1 MISNDYYA
9 QENQGPYEFFDIQ
22 NFELESGGSIANLRI
37 AYSTHGTLNE
47 AKDNVILFP
56 HMFSGTSKSL
66 EAYVGEGKA
75 LDPAKYFIIFP
86 NQIGNGV

>member
-1 MISNDYYA
+1 MINNEHYS
-9 QENQGPYEFFDIQ
+9 QENQGPYEFFDIK
-22 NFELESGGSIANLRI
+22 NFELEYGGKIANCRI

-75 LDPAKYFIIFP
+75 LDPSKYFIIFP
-86 NQIGNGV
+86 